1 MASFEKGPL
10 ARHLFFPAHYLSAWL
25 GVYFPWTFGLSHIDD
40 VPSGE
45 ILLRRFSNCNMANLT
60 FSTVTG
66 RLLTSFSL
74 SQGMYRLPCGS
85 LKEDIIKEAHEE
97 LSREEIEFIMAQVP
111 GLLPSREGSKFWV
124 EPYFPYRFARQ
135 FGFDQGCP
143 EMPPEFPRSCREAGV
158 GTWFSIWSRFQQL
171 ILRCDAES
179 IL

>member
-1 MASFEKGPL
+1 MVVFFRTRRHRRARLIIAACDIAQGRQLALAPRVLCELYRGLGLKASFEKGPL

-85 LKEDIIKEAHEE
+85 LKEDIIKKAHEE

-111 GLLPSREGSKFWV
+111 GLLPS
-124 EPYFPYRFARQ
+124 
-135 FGFDQGCP
+135 
-143 EMPPEFPRSCREAGV
+143 
-158 GTWFSIWSRFQQL
+158 
-171 ILRCDAES
+171 
-179 IL
+179 